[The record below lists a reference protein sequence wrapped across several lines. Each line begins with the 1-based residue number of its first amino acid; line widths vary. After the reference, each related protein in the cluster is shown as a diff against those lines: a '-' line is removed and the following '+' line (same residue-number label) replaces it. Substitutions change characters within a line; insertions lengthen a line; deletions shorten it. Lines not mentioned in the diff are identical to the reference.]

1 MMPKPWSEPHQ
12 AMAIADASAVCCH
25 GAEVT
30 ASQALLLN
38 LNKVAWWL
46 DLQASQTI
54 SQQHSGAPAV
64 ASLPSVKPNAGQADL
79 TNDFSTVCEPVLQPV
94 QAAPAISTAAEDSP
108 GAFTACFSIPW
119 QLQYSVKATCLAV
132 HGA

>member
-1 MMPKPWSEPHQ
+1 
-12 AMAIADASAVCCH
+12 MATADASAVRCH
-25 GAEVT
+25 DAGVT

-54 SQQHSGAPAV
+54 SQLHSGAPAI
-64 ASLPSVKPNAGQADL
+64 ASLPGVKPDAGQADL
-79 TNDFSTVCEPVLQPV
+79 SNDFSTVCEPVLQPV

-108 GAFTACFSIPW
+108 GAFTACLSIPW
-119 QLQYSVKATCLAV
+119 QWRSSVKATCLVV
-132 HGA
+132 HRT